1 MLAPALF
8 KAKVGPN
15 LQRDFYFIIINELIR
30 LPGQPSRATQNF
42 MIQNCAILYF
52 LWFKNVKYCSQP
64 IPLIRSTE
72 EKAAGATAPSKTG
85 GWTGRAP
92 EAQRLKR
99 AGRKRGVRGTR
110 FNWFCRSLPGPVTV
124 DHAARRSA
132 RSCRKE
138 WPNAAAKTGGA
149 CRTGCAKPCAPGPGI
164 PGPGV
169 GEEQEAGR
177 SWGHPG
183 SDQPPAGAAGGVQ
196 AGRKFSSPRPPGNR
210 ATRSPAGRIRRE
222 AGPGPGCRPGHRCAS
237 VCRR

>member
-1 MLAPALF
+1 
-8 KAKVGPN
+8 
-15 LQRDFYFIIINELIR
+15 
-30 LPGQPSRATQNF
+30 

-52 LWFKNVKYCSQP
+52 FMVQKCKILSATLP
-64 IPLIRSTE
+64 AHPLHRRKSKGGDGSIENRRVDWPGAGGSTTE
-72 EKAAGATAPSKTG
+72 TG
-85 GWTGRAP
+85 GEKKGCSRNGYN
-92 EAQRLKR
+92 R
-99 AGRKRGVRGTR
+99 
-110 FNWFCRSLPGPVTV
+110 FCRSLPGPVTV

-164 PGPGV
+164 PGAGV